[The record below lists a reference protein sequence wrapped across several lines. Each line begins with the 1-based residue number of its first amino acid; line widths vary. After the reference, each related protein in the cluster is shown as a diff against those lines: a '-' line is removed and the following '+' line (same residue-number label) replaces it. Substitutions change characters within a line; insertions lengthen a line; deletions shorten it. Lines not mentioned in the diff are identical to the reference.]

1 MKKKKSKA
9 KSLSEKRKQ
18 SGKPFVGEVPSKFGE
33 WKTTTFGSGKGIE
46 TYWSL
51 PKQKP
56 KKRN

>member
-33 WKTTTFGSGKGIE
+33 WKTTTFGSGGQGKE
-46 TYWSL
+46 VYFSW
-51 PKQKP
+51 P
-56 KKRN
+56 KKKKRG